1 MIEGGNGDVSRVCMI
16 GATGRSGSTLVSRV
30 LGSLPGAFSV
40 GELCWLWTYGV
51 LRNRACGCGQPF
63 LECPFWTGVGKRAFG
78 GWDQVDAERANVLRR
93 RVTRATVIPAL
104 LTRPVG
110 RLAADVDEYVALL
123 APLYRGITAESGG
136 AVIID
141 NSKQPE
147 VALLARRTP
156 GVDLSVLHLVRRSHG
171 VAYSW
176 TKHVTRSDKA
186 GREMLR
192 KDPSRTAAVWLSD
205 NALIELI
212 GRTGTPRLLLRYE
225 DFAQAPLQRT
235 RDVVDFLRLD
245 IPDAGMPFVGPTDV
259 RLATDHSVWG
269 NPMRLQTGVIAVRPD
284 EAWRDGL
291 PAGTRRKVSAI
302 TWPGLLRYGYR
313 R

>member
-1 MIEGGNGDVSRVCMI
+1 MIVDGSAVSSRVLLI

-30 LGSLPGAFSV
+30 IGSLPGTFSV

-51 LRNRACGCGQPF
+51 LRDRSCGCGVRF

-78 GWDQVDAERANVLRR
+78 GWDQVDADRANVLRR
-93 RVTRATVIPAL
+93 RVTRTKGIPQL
-104 LTRPVG
+104 LTRPTG
-110 RLAADVDEYVALL
+110 RLAKDVDEYLSLL
-123 APLYRGITAESGG
+123 SPLYAGITAETGG

-147 VALLARRTP
+147 IALLARRAP

-176 TKHVTRSDKA
+176 TKHVERSDV

-192 KDPSRTAAVWLSD
+192 KDPSRTAAAWLWD
-205 NALIELI
+205 NALFELM
-212 GRTGTPRLLLRYE
+212 GRTGTRQLRLRYE
-225 DFAQAPLQRT
+225 DFVAAPRERT
-235 RDVVDFLRLD
+235 REVADFLGLD
-245 IPDAGMPFVGPTDV
+245 VPDAEMPFAGPTDV
-259 RLATDHSVWG
+259 QLAADHSVWG
-269 NPMRLQTGVIAVRPD
+269 NPMRTQTGVVPVRPD
-284 EAWRDGL
+284 EAWREGL
-291 PAGTRRKVSAI
+291 PVAARRKVSAI
-302 TWPGLLRYGYR
+302 TWPGLVGYGYR

>member
-1 MIEGGNGDVSRVCMI
+1 MVQEGGGVVSRVCLI

-51 LRNRACGCGQPF
+51 LRNRSCGCGQPF

-78 GWDQVDAERANVLRR
+78 GWDQVDADRANVLRR
-93 RVTRATVIPAL
+93 RVTRTQGIPGL
-104 LTRPVG
+104 LTRPMG
-110 RLAADVDEYVALL
+110 GLAADVDEYVALL
-123 APLYRGITAESGG
+123 APLYAGITAESGG

-176 TKHVTRSDKA
+176 TKHVKRSDKA

-192 KDPSRTAAVWLSD
+192 KDPSRTAAAWLWD
-205 NALIELI
+205 NGLFELI
-212 GRTGTPRLLLRYE
+212 GLSGTRRLRLRYE
-225 DFAQAPLQRT
+225 DFVEAPLART
-235 RDVVDFLRLD
+235 REVMDFLGLD
-245 IPDAGMPFVGPTDV
+245 IPDPEMPFVGPTDV

-269 NPMRLQTGVIAVRPD
+269 NPMRLQTGVIPVRPD
-284 EAWRDGL
+284 EAWRTGL
-291 PAGTRRKVSAI
+291 PAGARRKVSAI
-302 TWPGLLRYGYR
+302 TWPGLVRYGYR